1 MRKGLM
7 ILAVVWLGSVGASA
21 ATTSAIVTKIAD
33 RLVNTQVVSGNKGFW
48 TDDTLFTGTI
58 VSGLV
63 DAYQLTCTAK
73 YKATAE
79 RGGNYILSLYVLNE
93 CNLYG
98 DEAYAFMRLSQI
110 QADTCSNLYRTKLA
124 GFYECVRGQP
134 GGTQGYIDQ
143 FATGTIITT
152 AVYYLAYHT
161 VAAYY
166 VDATDK
172 LIWRN
177 SLIHYLAHVD
187 DDSGRQNVSVT
198 ALGAAIWALAKT
210 GPLDSTPVKIY
221 GLGSPNWNGILL
233 EDLPFILQMH
243 RCVDPSEQ
251 YTGNF
256 FWRFDHQ
263 YGLGYTEDD
272 VYGILGLAQSQNLK
286 PGLYDFQEDIDV
298 VWEQIQTAVDLTS
311 NPATQGF
318 VYAHIDPLLLPPNRA
333 YYAGEMLMGLAAA
346 AFGGDIDLDDDVDT
360 ADLAQF
366 VNDWLYSSG
375 GGCAYACKKTDF
387 NHDGKVNLLDFAILS
402 EYWLIDR

>member
-1 MRKGLM
+1 MM
-7 ILAVVWLGSVGASA
+7 VLAWLGSFGASA
-21 ATTSAIVTKIAD
+21 ATTSVLVTKISD
-33 RLVNTQVVSGNKGFW
+33 RLVDSQVISGNTGFW

-73 YKATAE
+73 YKAAAE
-79 RGGNYILSLYVLNE
+79 RGGNFIFSLYALGE

-110 QADTCSNLYRTKLA
+110 QANTCSNIYRTKLA
-124 GFYECVRGQP
+124 DFYECVRGQS
-134 GGTQGYIDQ
+134 GGSQGYIDQ

-166 VDATDK
+166 VDAADK

-198 ALGAAIWALAKT
+198 ALGAAIWALAQT

-233 EDLPFILQMH
+233 EDLPFILQTH
-243 RCVDPSEQ
+243 RCVDPDEE

-256 FWRFDHQ
+256 FWRFDHR

-286 PGLYDFQEDIDV
+286 PGLYDFQEDIDA

-311 NPATQGF
+311 NPATKGF
-318 VYAHIDPLLLPPNRA
+318 VYAHIDPSLLPPNRA

-346 AFGGDIDLDDDVDT
+346 AYGGDIDLDDDVDIS
-360 ADLAQF
+360 DLKAF
-366 VNDWLYSSG
+366 VKDWLSSSG
-375 GGCAYACKKTDF
+375 GECAYACKKADF
-387 NHDGKVNLLDFAILS
+387 NHDGIVNLLDFAILS
-402 EYWLIDR
+402 EYWLSDR